1 MSKTKQNVINQTRKL
16 LLRSVA
22 SSIFL
27 LPYVAHAQITANET
41 PLSTS
46 NPETQAD
53 TTQGQ
58 DEIVVTARLRSE
70 SLMDVPVAVNAIS
83 ADTLDQYAIGDLTD
97 IGSLVPNV
105 IISDYKING
114 GGSLSIRGISSP
126 ATQVGFEQPVSVSMD
141 GVQTSAG
148 RVAMLGFFDMKNVEV
163 MRGPQAL
170 FFGKNSPAGVISVAS
185 KGPTDTFEAGGKV
198 GYEFEGRE
206 ISTEGY
212 ISGPLTESIGARLA
226 VKHRDLGGW
235 LNNNAMPIENPFFA
249 PGLPPETEFLPGRA
263 TETIGET
270 ETLARL
276 TLDYDAG
283 GALTAVAKLF
293 LAHGTGEGAGAFA
306 QNIGACAEDGLPRS
320 YGFADPFGD
329 CNADDQTSY
338 GAIPDVV
345 AQALPRGGDSGE
357 PRDEMDAVIGSLN
370 LSYDFGNMTA
380 TSISGYV
387 KHDYYYLSALD
398 QTVYGGLIVLE
409 DNTLEAISQEVRL
422 ASDFDSPVNFLLG
435 AYFQD
440 STDDLYNNTL
450 VTPYV
455 FFGLAGNG
463 RYDAYEKV
471 ADLKS
476 TTYSAFGQLLWDI
489 ADDLELAGGLRYTHE
504 KRTTTNENLY
514 GFGPFNTG
522 TTVFPGS
529 TDQTPGILAGE
540 FNDDNLSPEV
550 TLTYRPTQS
559 LTAWAGY
566 KTGFKSGGFAL
577 TSPMQTTATLGDIDF
592 DSETVSGGEFGLR
605 GDYGPLDFSATA
617 FLYDFK
623 DLQATVYNPVD
634 VRYVISNAGKLEQR
648 GIEFDA
654 SYDFSNGLEVHGALA
669 YVENRYRDYVG
680 QCYFFAYAGGADP
693 ATSDPADG
701 CRFVDPGAS
710 LLLEQDYEGK
720 APARSPDLTGSFGG
734 SYEQDISPKLYFR
747 IAGDAYYSDDY
758 NASDALSPAALQ
770 SDFWRFNASVML
782 GKIDDSWQLS
792 LIGKNLT
799 NEHYVLFA
807 ADRTGGSTRPG
818 IGEQRGAIARGRE
831 IALQLGFNF

>member
-1 MSKTKQNVINQTRKL
+1 MFAGTKKIL
-16 LLRSVA
+16 LGSVA
-22 SSIFL
+22 ASGL
-27 LPYVAHAQITANET
+27 LIPGVVSAQEAVADLDSEAVAPEGQ
-41 PLSTS
+41 S
-46 NPETQAD
+46 NVVNN
-53 TTQGQ
+53 
-58 DEIVVTARLRSE
+58 DEVIVTARLRSE
-70 SLMDVPVAVNAIS
+70 SLMDVPVAVNTLS
-83 ADTLDQYAIGDLTD
+83 AETLNQYNIGDLTD

-126 ATQVGFEQPVSVSMD
+126 ATQVGFEQPVSVSID

-185 KGPTDTFEAGGKV
+185 NGPTDTFEMGGTV

-212 ISGPLTESIGARLA
+212 ISGPITENIGARLA
-226 VKHRDLGGW
+226 VKYRDMDGW
-235 LNNNAMPIENPFFA
+235 LNNNAGPIENPYYND
-249 PGLPPETEFLPGRA
+249 GLPPETEILPGRA
-263 TETIGET
+263 SDKIGET

-283 GALTAVAKLF
+283 GAFVAVAKAF
-293 LAHGTGEGAGAFA
+293 FAHGTGDGAGAFA
-306 QNIGACAEDGLPRS
+306 QNIGACGADGLPRS

-329 CNADDQTSY
+329 CLADDQTSY

-345 AQALPRGGDSGE
+345 AQALPRGGNSGE
-357 PRDEMDAVIGSLN
+357 PRDEMDAFIGSLN
-370 LSYDFGNMTA
+370 LSYDFGELTA
-380 TSISGYV
+380 TSISGFV

-398 QTVYGGLIVLE
+398 QTVFGGLIVLE
-409 DNTLEAISQEVRL
+409 DNTLESFSQELRL
-422 ASDFDSPVNFLLG
+422 SSDFDTPLNFLVG
-435 AYFQD
+435 AYYQ
-440 STDDLYNNTL
+440 STDDDLYNNTL

-455 FFGLAGNG
+455 FHGLAGNG
-463 RYDAYEKV
+463 RFDAYEKE
-471 ADLKS
+471 AYLKS
-476 TTYSAFGQLLWDI
+476 KTYSVFGQLLWDL
-489 ADDLELAGGLRYTHE
+489 ADNVELAGGLRYTHE
-504 KRTTTNENLY
+504 KRDTQHENLY

-522 TTVFPGS
+522 SVVFPS
-529 TDQTPGILAGE
+529 SSDQTPGILAGE
-540 FNDDNLSPEV
+540 FEDNNLSPEV
-550 TLTYRPTQS
+550 TLTYRPTSS

-577 TSPMQTTATLGDIDF
+577 TSPVQATTTLGDIDF

-605 GDYGPLDFSATA
+605 GDYGPFKFSSTA
-617 FLYDFK
+617 FVYDFK

-654 SYDFSNGLEVHGALA
+654 SYDISDDFEVHGALA

-680 QCYFFAYAGGADP
+680 QCYFFAYASDADP
-693 ATSDPADG
+693 ATADPASG
-701 CRFVDPGAS
+701 CQFVNPGVN
-710 LLLEQDYEGK
+710 LLLEQNYEGK

-734 SYEQDISPKLYFR
+734 SYETDISSSLYLR

-758 NASDALSPAALQ
+758 NASDALSPAALV
-770 SDFWRFNASVML
+770 SDFWRFNASVIL
-782 GKIDDSWQLS
+782 GTIDDRWRLS
-792 LIGKNLT
+792 LIGKNLS

-818 IGEQRGAIARGRE
+818 VGEQRGAIARGRE
-831 IALQLGFNF
+831 VALQLGFKF